1 MQVEK
6 EEFRNKLQ
14 MFLKRDIE
22 HEETTRENSTTLQA
36 IQSDLI
42 KSYGMVKEE
51 TENKLKISMKIF
63 SRINVEEMTSA
74 IFEFFLPKLVEIKP
88 GNF

>member
-22 HEETTRENSTTLQA
+22 QQETNRENSTTLQA

-74 IFEFFLPKLVEIKP
+74 IF
-88 GNF
+88 